1 MIRLT
6 ASACLLAAAALWTAP
21 SVLAANAEQPFQNV
35 DKSND
40 KGNDTGDRRVEDL
53 NKGQLDQ
60 RPALGAAPAAV
71 PPSDGTVK

>member
-1 MIRLT
+1 MIRLV
-6 ASACLLAAAALWTAP
+6 ASAGLLAAAAVWTAP
-21 SVLAANAEQPFQNV
+21 TVLAANAEQPYQNV

-40 KGNDTGDRRVEDL
+40 KGNDTGNGRVEDL

-60 RPALGAAPAAV
+60 KPALGAAPATV